1 MNEQAVTQPM
11 DQMRVELSM
20 LRDRLHDEVERVAAL
35 TAVVRRRSEIQH
47 LLSDLDRQLERI
59 QRAAVITLVGATG
72 AGKSTLLNALAGSTV
87 AVEGVDRPTTRQ
99 PVIYAPHDAELSDLL
114 AGAAAPPG
122 FESEGGPKVVR
133 YSPSSSPWT
142 AQILIDAPDLNS
154 VDEQHR
160 ATVTALAERSDVLLV
175 VLHRQSVVE
184 AASVSF
190 VDAFSGRRRL
200 VFVLNRAD
208 ELTPEARDELLGQV
222 RELAAK
228 RWRAPEAPVL
238 CLSARDAQSQP
249 RAEGW
254 PELCRVLQD
263 FARSS
268 AIAGARRLNA
278 LGSAERIG
286 AIFHA
291 IRDETADDLNEL
303 AGEVASGF
311 QTLEE
316 RSSTEVAERLRL
328 RRADVTAQLCAET
341 AKRWDGPGGWALR
354 AGGLTSVGLGA
365 SALLLRRNPL
375 IAAGTVS
382 GAYAADRVQRAL
394 RDQRIADPN
403 ALIPA
408 RSEFDSWYADA
419 LSGARVR
426 AARVAGEPE
435 VVGIVSTGQLYGQ
448 TAAAVDEA
456 WNVLIDRDVP
466 AAAERSALRFFR
478 LVLDLPVYALA
489 VWILYRII
497 TGFFAGEYAG
507 VDFLVNAAL
516 LLIAYLYPLRVL
528 LRLGLG
534 VRANRLLKAI
544 TVRTAGALHD
554 QAEDACAAVRKAATD
569 YASALDRLSHVEK
582 SWRAKLGPKGR
593 LHDEG

>member
-1 MNEQAVTQPM
+1 MNDQPSDSLRM
-11 DQMRVELSM
+11 QLAM
-20 LRDRLHDEVERVAAL
+20 LRDRLRDDVESVSTLSAVA
-35 TAVVRRRSEIQH
+35 RRRTEIDH
-47 LLSDLDRQLERI
+47 LLTDLDRQLERV

-72 AGKSTLLNALAGSTV
+72 AGKSTLLNALAGSAV
-87 AVEGVDRPTTRQ
+87 AIEGVDRQTTRQ

-114 AGAAAPPG
+114 AGADAPAG

-133 YSPSSSPWT
+133 YAPSDSPWT

-175 VLHRQSVVE
+175 VLHRQSIVE

-208 ELTPEARDELLGQV
+208 ELTPQARKELLAQV
-222 RELAAK
+222 RELAAT
-228 RWRAPEAPVL
+228 RWQAPDAPIVS
-238 CLSARDAQSQP
+238 LSARDAQSQP

-263 FARSS
+263 LARSS

-286 AIFHA
+286 AMFRA
-291 IRDETADDLNEL
+291 IRSETADDLGGL
-303 AGEVASGF
+303 ADEVADGF
-311 QTLEE
+311 ANLEQ
-316 RSSTEVAERLRL
+316 RSSTEVTQRLRL
-328 RRADVTAQLCAET
+328 RRADVTTQLCAET

-354 AGGLTSVGLGA
+354 TGGLTSIGLGA
-365 SALLLRRNPL
+365 GALLLRRNPL

-394 RDQRIADPN
+394 HDHRVTDPN

-408 RSEFDSWYADA
+408 RSEFASWYTDA
-419 LSGARVR
+419 LSSARVR
-426 AARVAGEPE
+426 AARLAGEPN
-435 VVGIVSTGQLYGQ
+435 VVGLVSHGDLYEQ
-448 TAAAVDEA
+448 TATAVDEA

-466 AAAERSALRFFR
+466 TAAQQSALRFFR
-478 LVLDLPVYALA
+478 VVLDLPVYGLA
-489 VWILYRII
+489 VWILYRVA
-497 TGFFAGEYAG
+497 TGFFAGQYAG

-516 LLIAYLYPLRVL
+516 LLLAYLYPLRVL
-528 LRLGLG
+528 VRLGLAA
-534 VRANRLLKAI
+534 RANGLLKGI
-544 TVRTAGALHD
+544 TTRTVSALHD
-554 QAEDACAAVRKAATD
+554 QGEDACAAVRKATTD
-569 YASALDRLSHVEK
+569 YASALDRLCSVED
-582 SWRAKLGPKGR
+582 SWRAKLGSNGR
-593 LHDEG
+593 AA

>member
-1 MNEQAVTQPM
+1 MNDRGVTQPG
-11 DQMRVELSM
+11 DRMRLQLFM
-20 LRDRLHDEVERVAAL
+20 LRDRLHDEVERVSTL
-35 TAVVRRRSEIQH
+35 TAVVRRRTEIQH
-47 LLSDLDRQLERI
+47 LLNDLDRQLERI

-114 AGAAAPPG
+114 AGAEAPPG
-122 FESEGGPKVVR
+122 FESEGGPQVVH
-133 YSPSSSPWT
+133 YSPSNSPWA

-160 ATVTALAERSDVLLV
+160 ATVTALAERSDVLVV
-175 VLHRQSVVE
+175 VLHRQSIVE

-208 ELTPEARDELLGQV
+208 ELTPQARAELLEQV

-228 RWRAPEAPVL
+228 RWQAPEAPVL
-238 CLSARDAQSQP
+238 CLSAREAQSQP

-254 PELCRVLQD
+254 PELCRVLQE

-286 AIFHA
+286 AIFRA
-291 IRDETADDLNEL
+291 IRDETADDLGGL

-311 QTLEE
+311 QSLEE
-316 RSSTEVAERLRL
+316 RSSKEVTERLRL
-328 RRADVTAQLCAET
+328 GRADVTAQLCAET

-354 AGGLTSVGLGA
+354 AGGLTSLGLGA
-365 SALLLRRNPL
+365 GALLLRRNPL

-382 GAYAADRVQRAL
+382 GTYAADRVQRAL
-394 RDQRIADPN
+394 RDQRVSNPN

-408 RSEFDSWYADA
+408 RSEFDAWYADA
-419 LSGARVR
+419 LSSARVR
-426 AARVAGEPE
+426 AGRLAGEPE
-435 VVGIVSTGQLYGQ
+435 VVGLVSPAQLYEQ

-466 AAAERSALRFFR
+466 AAAERSVLRFFR
-478 LVLDLPVYALA
+478 VLLDLPVYALA
-489 VWILYRII
+489 VWILYRIA
-497 TGFFAGEYAG
+497 TGFFAGQYAG

-528 LRLGLG
+528 VRLGLG
-534 VRANRLLKAI
+534 ARANRLLKDI
-544 TVRTAGALHD
+544 TVRTIAALHD

-569 YASALDRLSHVEK
+569 YAAALDRLSHVEQ
-582 SWRAKLGPKGR
+582 SWRARLGTKGTF
-593 LHDEG
+593 DGEG

>member
-1 MNEQAVTQPM
+1 MNDQAVTQPS
-11 DQMRVELSM
+11 DLLRAQLSM
-20 LRDRLHDEVERVAAL
+20 LRDRLHDDVERVSTS
-35 TAVVRRRSEIQH
+35 TAVTRRRTEIHH
-47 LLSDLDRQLERI
+47 LLADLDRQLERI

-72 AGKSTLLNALAGSTV
+72 AGKSTLLNALAGKSV
-87 AVEGVDRPTTRQ
+87 AIEGVDRPTTRQ

-114 AGAAAPPG
+114 AGAEAPPG
-122 FESEGGPKVVR
+122 YESEGGPKVVR
-133 YSPSSSPWT
+133 HSPSNSPWT

-160 ATVTALAERSDVLLV
+160 ATVTALAERSDVLVV
-175 VLHRQSVVE
+175 VLHRQSIVE

-208 ELTPEARDELLGQV
+208 ELAVHAREQLLAQV
-222 RELAAK
+222 RELVAE
-228 RWRAPEAPVL
+228 RWQAPDAPVI
-238 CLSARDAQSQP
+238 CLSAREAQSQP
-249 RAEGW
+249 RAAGW
-254 PELCRVLQD
+254 PELCRVLQE
-263 FARSS
+263 FARNS

-286 AIFHA
+286 AIFRT
-291 IRDETADDLNEL
+291 IRDETADDLGGL
-303 AGEVASGF
+303 ADEVANGF
-311 QTLEE
+311 QNLEE
-316 RSSTEVAERLRL
+316 RSSTEVTERLRL
-328 RRADVTAQLCAET
+328 RRADVTTQLCAET

-354 AGGLTSVGLGA
+354 AGGLTSIGLGA

-375 IAAGTVS
+375 IAAGAVS

-394 RDQRIADPN
+394 SDHRIADPN

-408 RSEFDSWYADA
+408 RSEFSSWYAEA

-426 AARVAGEPE
+426 AARLAGEPE
-435 VVGIVSTGQLYGQ
+435 VVGLVSPGQLYEQ

-478 LVLDLPVYALA
+478 VVLDLPVYGLA
-489 VWILYRII
+489 VWIVYRVAI
-497 TGFFAGEYAG
+497 GFFGGQYAG

-528 LRLGLG
+528 VRLGLG
-534 VRANRLLKAI
+534 ARANRLLKAI

-569 YASALDRLSHVEK
+569 YASALERLCSVEE
-582 SWRAKLGPKGR
+582 SWRAKLGSKGTF
-593 LHDEG
+593 DDK